1 MQFRVQVLPCVAKP
15 QPKGRTLNFLF
26 QTASVPPGMPD
37 LDEGWQ
43 MIIMPVFQEI
53 A

>member
-1 MQFRVQVLPCVAKP
+1 MQFRVQVLACVAKP
-15 QPKGRTLNFLF
+15 QPKSLNSELL
-26 QTASVPPGMPD
+26 ASNCVSTGSRPD

-43 MIIMPVFQEI
+43 TIIMPVF